1 MRDDR
6 ERVRD
11 ILEAVTGIERLI
23 GNKSLDEFK
32 ADIDRLPGVYFY
44 FVVIGEAASAI
55 SDDFKARYSDVQWN
69 RISGMRNLLVHVYHR
84 IDPEIVWKTATQD
97 LKPLAK
103 RIQEIL
109 KDLDR

>member
-6 ERVRD
+6 ERVGD
-11 ILEAVTGIERLI
+11 ILEAIAGIERLI
-23 GNKSLDEFK
+23 GNKSLHEFK

-55 SDDFKARYSDVQWN
+55 SDDFKAKYADVQWN

-97 LKPLAK
+97 LKPLAN

-109 KDLDR
+109 NDLNR

>member
-11 ILEAVTGIERLI
+11 ILDAITGIERLI
-23 GNKSLDEFK
+23 GNKCLDEFK

-55 SDDFKARYSDVQWN
+55 SDDFKAKYSEVQ
-69 RISGMRNLLVHVYHR
+69 
-84 IDPEIVWKTATQD
+84 
-97 LKPLAK
+97 
-103 RIQEIL
+103 
-109 KDLDR
+109 